1 MRMLLGRLTLLRLR
15 KLTTMER
22 AEKGQRVSWKT
33 VHGISSG
40 TVESPIIRKK
50 DNAFLGYVVRL
61 DDKKIVIVHPNS
73 FINGSQT
80 KK

>member
-1 MRMLLGRLTLLRLR
+1 MGRDEIRR
-15 KLTTMER
+15 
-22 AEKGQRVSWKT
+22 GQRVSWKT

-40 TVESPIIRKK
+40 IVESPIVRKK

-73 FINGSQT
+73 FIHEEASR
-80 KK
+80 